1 MLLPDYL
8 KENPVKALRLAI
20 AAGGRCENC
29 SIAVPPAVLVI
40 HVIGNPPECKDSSR
54 DLQKEL
60 LVLCSSCHRSF
71 CSGRVGESL
80 QRELVRHRP
89 RPARNLMRE
98 ILGYRPPS
106 YIPPGNFDPEAVFR
120 ELFNCGAPDLCL
132 NGG

>member
-8 KENPVKALRLAI
+8 KENPVKVLRLAT

-29 SIAVPPAVLVI
+29 SIAVPPAVLGI
-40 HVIGNPPECKDSSR
+40 HVIGNPPDIGDCSR

-60 LVLCSSCHRSF
+60 LVLCSSCRRSF

-80 QRELVRHRP
+80 QRELVRHRS
-89 RPARNLMRE
+89 RPARNRMRE
-98 ILGYRPPS
+98 ILGYRPPA
-106 YIPPGNFDPEAVFR
+106 YIPPGNFDPESVFR
-120 ELFNCGAPDLCL
+120 ELFNCGVPDLCL